1 MNLIVK
7 YIKPIWPS
15 MLLLI
20 GITFLAT
27 FVTTLRPL
35 VAAGIINLTLTEVGF
50 SDAPEDV
57 NSEQNFFDLNQVG
70 SIISD
75 FFFSNL
81 DFSGGVIDAIPYFVT
96 LLLLLSIV
104 AGIIKYFGHSLNA
117 FARSKVMMSMRLDLT
132 SSLLALSLSFF
143 NSKKSGE
150 LISRIITDAQA
161 VAQGAVSVTHRILSS
176 FLLIVVYFIF
186 LINTS
191 QTLTLV
197 IFIIVIA
204 HYAITTLLKN
214 PVKKYEIENL
224 EAMASMTA
232 SLQEVFSSI
241 RLIQSYLS
249 SNYSTRNLRKKIKGS
264 SKAYFKTQLVGAL
277 EPESRYVLDGLA
289 EGIILFVAITQ
300 LFSGAISIE
309 GFLLYIYVARLLLG
323 PINEFSSYFLWLQK
337 IFASSKR
344 INEYFCIESDIKDG
358 KENILD
364 FSSNIEFKDLNFA
377 YEDKAILKDFSLTVE
392 KNEVIAVVGKS
403 GAGKSTLIDL
413 MLRFY
418 DPLKGSIAIDGK
430 DIRGLSLNSY
440 RSLFGV
446 VLQEVSLLNDTI
458 ENNIRFGRDADD
470 LEVIEASRIANADE
484 FIRSLPEGYQTKI
497 GDRGVKLSGGQRQR
511 LSIARAIVGRPEI
524 LVLDEATSSLDS
536 ASEKKVQEG
545 IENALK
551 DRTAFVVAHRF
562 STIRNSSK
570 IIVLN
575 EGKIEAI
582 GNHENLLKVSE
593 TYKYLSELQT

>member
-1 MNLIVK
+1 MNLIIK
-7 YIKPIWPS
+7 YIKPILPS

-50 SDAPEDV
+50 STAPEDV

-75 FFFSNL
+75 FFFSSL
-81 DFSGGVIDAIPYFVT
+81 DFSGGVIDAIPYFVI
-96 LLLLLSIV
+96 LLLLLSII
-104 AGIIKYFGHSLNA
+104 AGMIKYFGHILNA

-132 SSLLALSLSFF
+132 SSLLGLSLRFF
-143 NSKKSGE
+143 NNKKSGE

-176 FLLIVVYFIF
+176 FLLITVYFIF

-197 IFIIVIA
+197 IFIIVLA
-204 HYAITTLLKN
+204 HYVITTLLKN

-249 SNYSTRNLRKKIKGS
+249 SNYSTRNLRKKIKSS
-264 SKAYFKTQLVGAL
+264 SKAYFKTQLVGSL
-277 EPESRYVLDGLA
+277 EPESRYILDGLA

-344 INEYFCIESDIKDG
+344 INEYFSIESDIKDG
-358 KENILD
+358 KDNILD
-364 FSSNIEFKDLNFA
+364 FNSNIEFKDLNFA

-418 DPLKGSIAIDGK
+418 DPLKGSILIDGK
-430 DIRGLSLNSY
+430 DIRGLSLSSY

-511 LSIARAIVGRPEI
+511 LSIARAIVGSPEI

-536 ASEKKVQEG
+536 ASEKKVQDG

-551 DRTAFVVAHRF
+551 DRTAFIVAHRF

-570 IIVLN
+570 IIVLK
-575 EGKIEAI
+575 EGKIEAM
-582 GNHENLLKVSE
+582 GNHEDLLKVSE
-593 TYKYLSELQT
+593 TYKYLSELQS

>member
-1 MNLIVK
+1 
-7 YIKPIWPS
+7 

-35 VAAGIINLTLTEVGF
+35 VAAGVINLTLTEVGF
-50 SDAPEDV
+50 SATPKDV
-57 NSEQNFFDLNQVG
+57 NSDQNFFDLNQVG

-75 FFFSNL
+75 LFFSNSN
-81 DFSGGVIDAIPYFVT
+81 FSGGVIDAIPYFVA
-96 LLLLLSIV
+96 LLLLLSVI
-104 AGIIKYFGHSLNA
+104 AGIIKYFGHILNA

-132 SSLLALSLSFF
+132 SSLLGLSLRFF

-176 FLLIVVYFIF
+176 FLLIIVYFIF

-191 QTLTLV
+191 KTLTLV
-197 IFIIVIA
+197 IVFIVVA
-204 HYAITTLLKN
+204 HYMITTLLKN
-214 PVKKYEIENL
+214 PVKKYEIKNL

-241 RLIQSYLS
+241 RLIQSFLS

-264 SKAYFKTQLVGAL
+264 SKAYFKTQLVGSL
-277 EPESRYVLDGLA
+277 EPESRYILDGLA
-289 EGIILFVAITQ
+289 EGIILFVAITM
-300 LFSGAISIE
+300 LFSGEINIE

-337 IFASSKR
+337 IFASSTR
-344 INEYFCIESDIKDG
+344 MNEYFSLESDIKDG
-358 KENILD
+358 KDNILN
-364 FSSNIEFKDLNFA
+364 FNSNIEFKDLNFA
-377 YEDKAILKDFSLTVE
+377 YEDKVILKDFTLTVE

-418 DPLKGSIAIDGK
+418 DPLKGSITIDGK
-430 DIRGLSLNSY
+430 DIRGLTLSSY

-458 ENNIRFGRDADD
+458 ENNIRYGRDVDN

-484 FIRSLPEGYQTKI
+484 FIRSLPKGYQTEI

-511 LSIARAIVGRPEI
+511 LSIARAIVGGPEI

-575 EGKIEAI
+575 EGKIEAV

-593 TYKYLSELQT
+593 TYKHLSELQT